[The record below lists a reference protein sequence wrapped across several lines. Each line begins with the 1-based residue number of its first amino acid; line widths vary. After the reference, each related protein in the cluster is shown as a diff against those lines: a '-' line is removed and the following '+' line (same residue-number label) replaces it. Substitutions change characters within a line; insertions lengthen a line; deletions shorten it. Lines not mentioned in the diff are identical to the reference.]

1 MMRESIIK
9 IMGKKRGAYETDYI
23 YGIHE
28 SVPCAGMAA

>member
-1 MMRESIIK
+1 MMRGNIVK
-9 IMGKKRGAYETDYI
+9 IMGKKRESYETDYI

>member
-1 MMRESIIK
+1 MQETITKNR
-9 IMGKKRGAYETDYI
+9 GKKRGAYETDYI

>member
-1 MMRESIIK
+1 MMRGSIVK
-9 IMGKKRGAYETDYI
+9 IMGKKRESYETDYI